1 MDKQTFIGK
10 LNEAQD
16 LMKNEKYK
24 EAVILLE
31 KLREIEKKNEDFE
44 YSLSHKLYQL
54 ISNSNSLYNQEIILE
69 HIKKISIK
77 QNSLSI
83 HELHLS
89 LKEKDFNIDES
100 VLGKEIELLI
110 LRDLLPCKKEGDK
123 IIF

>member
-24 EAVILLE
+24 EAIILLE

-69 HIKKISIK
+69 HIKKMSIK
-77 QNSLSI
+77 QSSINI

-89 LKEKDFNIDES
+89 LKENDINIEES

>member
-1 MDKQTFIGK
+1 MDKQTFVGK
-10 LNEAQD
+10 LNEAQE
-16 LMKNEKYK
+16 LMNNEKYE
-24 EAVILLE
+24 EAIILLE

-77 QNSLSI
+77 QKSITI
-83 HELHLS
+83 HELQKS
-89 LKEKDFNIDES
+89 LNENDFKIEES
-100 VLGKEIELLI
+100 VLGREIELLI
-110 LRDLLPCKKEGDK
+110 LRDLLLCKKEGDI

>member
-1 MDKQTFIGK
+1 MDKQTFVGK

-24 EAVILLE
+24 EAIILLE
-31 KLREIEKKNEDFE
+31 KLSEIEKKNEDFE

-69 HIKKISIK
+69 HIKEISNM
-77 QNSLSI
+77 QNSLTI
-83 HELHLS
+83 HDLHLS
-89 LKEKDFNIDES
+89 LKENDFKIEES

-110 LRDLLPCKKEGDK
+110 LRDLLPCKKEGDT

>member
-100 VLGKEIELLI
+100 VLGKELELLI

>member
-1 MDKQTFIGK
+1 MDKQTFIRK

-24 EAVILLE
+24 EAILLLE
-31 KLREIEKKNEDFE
+31 NLREIEKENEDFE

-77 QNSLSI
+77 QNSIAI
-83 HELHLS
+83 HELRGS
-89 LKEKDFNIDES
+89 LEENNFKIEES

-110 LRDLLPCKKEGDK
+110 LRGMLTCKKEGDK

>member
-44 YSLSHKLYQL
+44 YSLSHRLYQL

-69 HIKKISIK
+69 HIKKISIQ

-83 HELHLS
+83 HELQKS
-89 LKEKDFNIDES
+89 LKENDFKIEES

>member
-10 LNEAQD
+10 LNEAQE
-16 LMKNEKYK
+16 LMNNERYK
-24 EAVILLE
+24 EAIILLE
-31 KLREIEKKNEDFE
+31 KLSEIEKKNEDFE

-77 QNSLSI
+77 QKSITI
-83 HELHLS
+83 HELQKS
-89 LKEKDFNIDES
+89 LNENDFKIEES
-100 VLGKEIELLI
+100 VLGREIELLI
-110 LRDLLPCKKEGDK
+110 LRDLLLCKKEGDI

>member
-10 LNEAQD
+10 LNKAQD

-44 YSLSHKLYQL
+44 YSLSHRLYQL

-69 HIKKISIK
+69 HIKKMSIQ
-77 QNSLSI
+77 QNSLTI
-83 HELHLS
+83 HELHKS
-89 LKEKDFNIDES
+89 MKDNDFKIEES

>member
-10 LNEAQD
+10 LNEAQE
-16 LMKNEKYK
+16 LMNNERYK
-24 EAVILLE
+24 EAIILLE
-31 KLREIEKKNEDFE
+31 KLSEIEKKNEDFE

-77 QNSLSI
+77 QKSITI
-83 HELHLS
+83 HELQNS
-89 LKEKDFNIDES
+89 LNENDFKIEES
-100 VLGKEIELLI
+100 VLGREIELLI
-110 LRDLLPCKKEGDK
+110 LRDLLLCKKEGDI

>member
-54 ISNSNSLYNQEIILE
+54 ISNSNSLYNQ
-69 HIKKISIK
+69 
-77 QNSLSI
+77 
-83 HELHLS
+83 
-89 LKEKDFNIDES
+89 
-100 VLGKEIELLI
+100 
-110 LRDLLPCKKEGDK
+110 
-123 IIF
+123 

>member
-44 YSLSHKLYQL
+44 YSLSHRLYQL

-69 HIKKISIK
+69 HIKKMSIK
-77 QNSLSI
+77 QNSIKI

-89 LKEKDFNIDES
+89 LKENDFKIEES

>member
-10 LNEAQD
+10 LNDAQD

-44 YSLSHKLYQL
+44 YSLSHRLYQL

-69 HIKKISIK
+69 HIKKMSIK

>member
-1 MDKQTFIGK
+1 MDKQTFVGK

-24 EAVILLE
+24 EAIILLE
-31 KLREIEKKNEDFE
+31 KLSEIEKKNEDFE

-69 HIKKISIK
+69 HIKKMSIK
-77 QNSLSI
+77 QNSISI

-89 LKEKDFNIDES
+89 LKENDFKIEES

>member
-10 LNEAQD
+10 LNEAQE
-16 LMKNEKYK
+16 LMKNERYK
-24 EAVILLE
+24 EAIILLE
-31 KLREIEKKNEDFE
+31 NLRQIEKKNEDFE
-44 YSLSHKLYQL
+44 YSLSHRLYQL

-77 QNSLSI
+77 QKSITI
-83 HELHLS
+83 HELQKS
-89 LKEKDFNIDES
+89 LNENDFKIEES

>member
-1 MDKQTFIGK
+1 MDKQTFVGK

-24 EAVILLE
+24 EAIILLE
-31 KLREIEKKNEDFE
+31 KLSEIEKKNEDFE

-77 QNSLSI
+77 QKSITI
-83 HELHLS
+83 HELQNS
-89 LKEKDFNIDES
+89 LNENDFKIEES
-100 VLGKEIELLI
+100 VLGREIELLI
-110 LRDLLPCKKEGDK
+110 LRDLLLCKKEGDI

>member
-1 MDKQTFIGK
+1 MNKQTFIEK

-24 EAVILLE
+24 EAIILLE
-31 KLREIEKKNEDFE
+31 KLSEIEKKNEDFE

>member
-16 LMKNEKYK
+16 LMKSEKYK

-69 HIKKISIK
+69 HIKKMSIK
-77 QNSLSI
+77 QSSISI

-89 LKEKDFNIDES
+89 LKENDFKIEES

>member
-69 HIKKISIK
+69 HIKKMSIK
-77 QNSLSI
+77 QSSIPI

-89 LKEKDFNIDES
+89 LKENNFKIEES

>member
-69 HIKKISIK
+69 HIKKMSIK
-77 QNSLSI
+77 QNSIKI

-89 LKEKDFNIDES
+89 LKENDFNIEES
-100 VLGKEIELLI
+100 VLGKEIELLL

>member
-44 YSLSHKLYQL
+44 YSLSHRLYQL
-54 ISNSNSLYNQEIILE
+54 ISNSNSLLS
-69 HIKKISIK
+69 SIK
-77 QNSLSI
+77 F
-83 HELHLS
+83 S
-89 LKEKDFNIDES
+89 LKFFLNSIT
-100 VLGKEIELLI
+100 
-110 LRDLLPCKKEGDK
+110 
-123 IIF
+123 

>member
-10 LNEAQD
+10 LNEAQE
-16 LMKNEKYK
+16 LMKNERYK
-24 EAVILLE
+24 EAIILLE
-31 KLREIEKKNEDFE
+31 NLRQIEKKNEDFE

-69 HIKKISIK
+69 HIKKMSIK

-83 HELHLS
+83 HELHKS
-89 LKEKDFNIDES
+89 INESDFNIEES

>member
-10 LNEAQD
+10 LNEAQE
-16 LMKNEKYK
+16 LMKNERYK
-24 EAVILLE
+24 EAIILLE
-31 KLREIEKKNEDFE
+31 NLRQIEKKNEDFE
-44 YSLSHKLYQL
+44 YSLSHRLYQL

-69 HIKKISIK
+69 HITKISIK
-77 QNSLSI
+77 QKSITI
-83 HELHLS
+83 HELQKS
-89 LKEKDFNIDES
+89 LNENDFKIEES

>member
-1 MDKQTFIGK
+1 MDKQIFIGK

-24 EAVILLE
+24 EAIILLE
-31 KLREIEKKNEDFE
+31 KLSEIEKKNEDFE

-89 LKEKDFNIDES
+89 LKENDFKIDES

>member
-1 MDKQTFIGK
+1 MDKQIFIRK

-24 EAVILLE
+24 EAILLLE
-31 KLREIEKKNEDFE
+31 NLREIEKENEDFE

-77 QNSLSI
+77 QNSIAI
-83 HELHLS
+83 HEIRGS
-89 LKEKDFNIDES
+89 LEENNFKIEES

-110 LRDLLPCKKEGDK
+110 LRGLLTCKKEGDK

>member
-10 LNEAQD
+10 LNEAQE

-24 EAVILLE
+24 AAIILLE
-31 KLREIEKKNEDFE
+31 NLREFEKENKDFD
-44 YSLSHKLYQL
+44 YSLTHKFYQL

-77 QNSLSI
+77 QKSITI
-83 HELHLS
+83 HELQKS
-89 LKEKDFNIDES
+89 LNENDFKIEES
-100 VLGKEIELLI
+100 VLGREIELLI
-110 LRDLLPCKKEGDK
+110 LRDLLLCKKEGDI

>member
-1 MDKQTFIGK
+1 
-10 LNEAQD
+10 
-16 LMKNEKYK
+16 MKNEKYK

-69 HIKKISIK
+69 HIKKMSNK
-77 QNSLSI
+77 QNFLTI

-89 LKEKDFNIDES
+89 LKEKDFTIEES

>member
-44 YSLSHKLYQL
+44 YSLSHRLYQL

-69 HIKKISIK
+69 HIKKMSNK
-77 QNSLSI
+77 QNSLTI

>member
-69 HIKKISIK
+69 HIKKMSIK

-89 LKEKDFNIDES
+89 LKEKDFNVDES